1 MASQLISFRLSD
13 EFLAILQSQQ
23 QEGETLSLTAQRLL
37 KMALSP
43 ELTTQLA
50 GGKQPSADILA
61 KLQELDER
69 LKKLRA

>member
-1 MASQLISFRLSD
+1 MASQLISFRLGD

-37 KMALSP
+37 KTVLSP
-43 ELTTQLA
+43 ELTQLTA
-50 GGKQPSADILA
+50 SKQPSADILA